1 MIQTRRIRNRDYLAL
16 IVMVEY
22 FEKIILELKRTAR
35 GDKYLV
41 SNPYDF

>member
-1 MIQTRRIRNRDYLAL
+1 MIQTRRIPNRDYLEL